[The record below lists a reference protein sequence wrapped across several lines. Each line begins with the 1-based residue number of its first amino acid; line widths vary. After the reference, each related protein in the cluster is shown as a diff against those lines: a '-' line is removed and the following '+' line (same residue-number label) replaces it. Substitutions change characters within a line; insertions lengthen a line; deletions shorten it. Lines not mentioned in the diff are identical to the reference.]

1 MTPAPTG
8 RDVFIKLNG
17 FEATLTEYIPIYGYE
32 TSFVGGG
39 RHGRRNRP
47 MGRDVRTTE
56 MRIPRIH
63 ITKAY
68 LEKASNIL
76 EENGYILRKDPAEYT
91 VDVAFG
97 GPFVSS
103 GETFAEFMWMLSS
116 VFSAEYAVQN
126 WSAKLKVYDN
136 KTGRLIFTK
145 DYKQKYDAAVW
156 SPLFFIGLSGS
167 EETTFN
173 FIQNWALASLT
184 EQTMAD
190 ATAFLST
197 QIK

>member
-1 MTPAPTG
+1 
-8 RDVFIKLNG
+8 
-17 FEATLTEYIPIYGYE
+17 
-32 TSFVGGG
+32 
-39 RHGRRNRP
+39 
-47 MGRDVRTTE
+47 
-56 MRIPRIH
+56 
-63 ITKAY
+63 
-68 LEKASNIL
+68 
-76 EENGYILRKDPAEYT
+76 
-91 VDVAFG
+91 
-97 GPFVSS
+97 
-103 GETFAEFMWMLSS
+103 
-116 VFSAEYAVQN
+116 
-126 WSAKLKVYDN
+126 LKVYNN

-173 FIQNWALASLT
+173 FMQNWALASLT